1 MFNKI
6 ILFLILLIIGCM
18 GRGPNVDQKEE
29 LILSVIQ
36 NLVDEDSVSVHI
48 NTSLPNRVYVFQKKD
63 NHFEAK
69 IQVVLTITES
79 DSNKQVL
86 RKTWTQ
92 IISEQFYESTRS
104 KTKKFEIKDEH
115 QIQKGNYR
123 IFVKVEDLDSHRI
136 WTSTSDIKQ
145 QTSALISDIIA
156 VKKIENEYKPISQR
170 FDLKKDTLYL
180 QFQIFEISPS
190 NSIQI
195 KTSFNIELIDSS
207 HYSLN
212 AIEPFSLHQIP
223 IYPMNISYDYLDF
236 EIKYQKEVRKIHVL
250 LKGVLQKYWSHDI
263 NEVVAVMNYILPIEE
278 TKIISKLDSNEK
290 EKYIDAYWASKNPIP
305 ESAENP
311 ILLEFN
317 KRVEYVNEH
326 FSILGDGWRTDRGR
340 IFIKY
345 GPPNSVE
352 NKVND
357 REGYRLQIWNYPN
370 GKQFIFIDRS
380 LFGDYSLYREIY

>member
-1 MFNKI
+1 
-6 ILFLILLIIGCM
+6 
-18 GRGPNVDQKEE
+18 
-29 LILSVIQ
+29 
-36 NLVDEDSVSVHI
+36 
-48 NTSLPNRVYVFQKKD
+48 
-63 NHFEAK
+63 
-69 IQVVLTITES
+69 
-79 DSNKQVL
+79 
-86 RKTWTQ
+86 
-92 IISEQFYESTRS
+92 
-104 KTKKFEIKDEH
+104 
-115 QIQKGNYR
+115 
-123 IFVKVEDLDSHRI
+123 
-136 WTSTSDIKQ
+136 
-145 QTSALISDIIA
+145 
-156 VKKIENEYKPISQR
+156 
-170 FDLKKDTLYL
+170 
-180 QFQIFEISPS
+180 
-190 NSIQI
+190 
-195 KTSFNIELIDSS
+195 
-207 HYSLN
+207 
-212 AIEPFSLHQIP
+212 
-223 IYPMNISYDYLDF
+223 
-236 EIKYQKEVRKIHVL
+236 
-250 LKGVLQKYWSHDI
+250 LQKYWSHDI